1 MVIERK
7 FWHYKK
13 VVKLFIRKNFAFIL
27 ILLAVFLG
35 GWQLGFAGYQ
45 LNLKLNP
52 PSFSV
57 ENKRVT
63 FGSVDFSLLW
73 DVLDRIN
80 ADFLFRP
87 VDGTKLL
94 YGAISG
100 LVKALGDPYTAF
112 LDPTENASFNDS
124 LEGVYEGIGAELGI
138 RDDQLII
145 VAPLDGS
152 PAEGKGVRAGDKILE
167 INGES
172 TVGLSV
178 TEAVTKIRGEAGTV
192 IELTLQRGA
201 EASFKVSITRARI
214 TVKAVKWEDKG
225 NGIYYLEVSR
235 FGESTNDEWDEAVGE
250 IRRQATGDRLKGVV
264 LDLRSNPG
272 GYLNSAVYLASEF
285 LNSGPVVLQEEVS
298 GGRTTLSVQDTEN
311 DHALVGVPVVVLIDE
326 GSASASEI
334 LAIALRER
342 ANAQLVGQK
351 SFGKGTVQDAVDFKD
366 GSGLH
371 LSVAKWLSPKG
382 VWVHEQGLEP
392 DFKVELTDEDFNAG
406 RDPQLDKALDL
417 LP

>member
-1 MVIERK
+1 MRE
-7 FWHYKK
+7 F
-13 VVKLFIRKNFAFIL
+13 FRKNFAFIL

-45 LNLKLNP
+45 LDLKFNP
-52 PSFSV
+52 PSLKI
-57 ENKRVT
+57 ENKKVT
-63 FGSVDFSLLW
+63 SGEINFSPLW

-80 ADFLFRP
+80 EDYLFRP

-112 LDPTENASFNDS
+112 LDPTENTQFNDS
-124 LEGVYEGIGAELGI
+124 LEGVYEGIGAELGL
-138 RDDQLII
+138 RNDRLII
-145 VAPLDGS
+145 VAPLGGS
-152 PAEGKGVRAGDKILE
+152 PAEAKGIRAGDKILE
-167 INGES
+167 IDGSS
-172 TVGLSV
+172 TSGLSV

-192 IELTLQRGA
+192 IELTLQRGS
-201 EASFKVSITRARI
+201 ESSFKVSITRAQI
-214 TVKAVKWEDKG
+214 TVKSVNVEKKHG
-225 NGIYYLEVSR
+225 GIYYLEVTR
-235 FGESTNDEWDEAVGE
+235 FGETTNDEWDEAVEEVMSQEPGV
-250 IRRQATGDRLKGVV
+250 KGIV

-285 LNSGPVVLQEEVS
+285 LASGSVVLQEDA
-298 GGRTTLSVQDTEN
+298 GGDRSTLSVQSTKN
-311 DHALVGVPVVVLIDE
+311 DHAFAGIPVVVLIDE

-334 LAIALRER
+334 LAGALSER
-342 ANAQLVGQK
+342 AGAKLVGEK
-351 SFGKGTVQDAVDFKD
+351 SFGKGTVQDAADFDD

-371 LSVAKWLSPKG
+371 LSVAKWLTPKG
-382 VWVHEQGLEP
+382 VWVHDKGLEP
-392 DFKVELTDEDFNAG
+392 DFKVELTDEDINAG

>member
-1 MVIERK
+1 M
-7 FWHYKK
+7 
-13 VVKLFIRKNFAFIL
+13 KLFLRKNFSFIL

-45 LNLKLNP
+45 LDLKFNP
-52 PSFSV
+52 PSLKI
-57 ENKRVT
+57 ENKKVT
-63 FGSVDFSLLW
+63 SGEINFSPLW

-80 ADFLFRP
+80 EDYLFRP

-112 LDPTENASFNDS
+112 LDPTENIQFNDS
-124 LEGVYEGIGAELGI
+124 LEGVYEGIGAELGL
-138 RDDQLII
+138 RNDRLII
-145 VAPLDGS
+145 VAPLGGS
-152 PAEGKGVRAGDKILE
+152 PAEAKGIRAGDKILE
-167 INGES
+167 IDGSS
-172 TVGLSV
+172 TSGLSV

-192 IELTLQRGA
+192 IELTLQRGS
-201 EASFKVSITRARI
+201 ESSFKVSITRAQI
-214 TVKAVKWEDKG
+214 TVKSVNVEKKDG
-225 NGIYYLEVSR
+225 GIYYLEVTR
-235 FGESTNDEWDEAVGE
+235 FGETTNDEWDEAVE
-250 IRRQATGDRLKGVV
+250 EVMSQETGVKGIV

-285 LNSGPVVLQEEVS
+285 LASGSVVLQEDA
-298 GGRTTLSVQDTEN
+298 GGDRSTLSVQSTKN
-311 DHALVGVPVVVLIDE
+311 DHAFAGIPVVVLIDE

-334 LAIALRER
+334 LAGALSER
-342 ANAQLVGQK
+342 AGAKLVGEK
-351 SFGKGTVQDAVDFKD
+351 SFGKGTVQDAADFDD

-371 LSVAKWLSPKG
+371 LSVAKWLTPKG
-382 VWVHEQGLEP
+382 VWVHDKGLEP
-392 DFKVELTDEDFNAG
+392 DFKVELTDEDINAG

>member
-1 MVIERK
+1 MRE
-7 FWHYKK
+7 F
-13 VVKLFIRKNFAFIL
+13 FRKNFAFIL

-45 LNLKLNP
+45 LDLKFNP
-52 PSFSV
+52 PSLKI
-57 ENKRVT
+57 ENKKVT
-63 FGSVDFSLLW
+63 SGEINFSPLW

-80 ADFLFRP
+80 EDYLFRP

-112 LDPTENASFNDS
+112 LDPTENIQFNDS
-124 LEGVYEGIGAELGI
+124 LEGVYEGIGAELGL
-138 RDDQLII
+138 RNDRLII
-145 VAPLDGS
+145 VAPLGGS
-152 PAEGKGVRAGDKILE
+152 PAEAKGIRAGDKILE
-167 INGES
+167 IDGSS
-172 TVGLSV
+172 TSGLSV

-192 IELTLQRGA
+192 IELTLQRGS
-201 EASFKVSITRARI
+201 ESSFKVSITRAQI
-214 TVKAVKWEDKG
+214 TVKSVNVEKKDG
-225 NGIYYLEVSR
+225 GIYYLEVTR
-235 FGESTNDEWDEAVGE
+235 FGETTNDEWDEAVE
-250 IRRQATGDRLKGVV
+250 EVMSQETGVKGIV

-285 LNSGPVVLQEEVS
+285 LASGPVVLQEDA
-298 GGRTTLSVQDTEN
+298 GGDRSTLSVQSTKN
-311 DHALVGVPVVVLIDE
+311 DHAFAGIPVVVLIDE

-334 LAIALRER
+334 LAGALSER
-342 ANAQLVGQK
+342 AGAKLVGEK
-351 SFGKGTVQDAVDFKD
+351 SFGKGTVQDAADFDD

-371 LSVAKWLSPKG
+371 LSVAKWLTPKG
-382 VWVHEQGLEP
+382 VWVHDKGLEP
-392 DFKVELTDEDFNAG
+392 DFKVELTDEDINAG

>member
-1 MVIERK
+1 MRE
-7 FWHYKK
+7 F
-13 VVKLFIRKNFAFIL
+13 FRKNFAFIL

-45 LNLKLNP
+45 LDLKFNP
-52 PSFSV
+52 PSLKI
-57 ENKRVT
+57 ENKKVT
-63 FGSVDFSLLW
+63 SGEINFSPLW

-80 ADFLFRP
+80 EDYLFRP

-112 LDPTENASFNDS
+112 LDPTENIQFNDS
-124 LEGVYEGIGAELGI
+124 LEGVYEGIGAELGL
-138 RDDQLII
+138 RNDRLII
-145 VAPLDGS
+145 VAPLGGS
-152 PAEGKGVRAGDKILE
+152 PAEAKGIRAGDKILE
-167 INGES
+167 IDGSS
-172 TVGLSV
+172 TSGLSV

-192 IELTLQRGA
+192 IELTLQRGS
-201 EASFKVSITRARI
+201 ESSFKVSITRAQI
-214 TVKAVKWEDKG
+214 TVKSVNVEKKDG
-225 NGIYYLEVSR
+225 GIYYLEVTR
-235 FGESTNDEWDEAVGE
+235 FGETTNDEWDEAVE
-250 IRRQATGDRLKGVV
+250 EVMSQETGVKGIV

-285 LNSGPVVLQEEVS
+285 LASGSVVLQEDA
-298 GGRTTLSVQDTEN
+298 GGDRSTLSVQSTKN
-311 DHALVGVPVVVLIDE
+311 DHAFAGIPVVVLIDE

-334 LAIALRER
+334 LAGALSER
-342 ANAQLVGQK
+342 AGAKLVGEK
-351 SFGKGTVQDAVDFKD
+351 SFGKGTVQDAADFDD

-371 LSVAKWLSPKG
+371 LSVAKWLTPKG
-382 VWVHEQGLEP
+382 VWVHDKGLEP
-392 DFKVELTDEDFNAG
+392 DFKVELTDEDINAG

>member
-1 MVIERK
+1 MRE
-7 FWHYKK
+7 F
-13 VVKLFIRKNFAFIL
+13 FRKNFSFIL

-45 LNLKLNP
+45 LNLKFNP
-52 PSFSV
+52 PSLKI

-63 FGSVDFSLLW
+63 SGSIDFSPLW

-80 ADFLFRP
+80 EDFLFRP

-94 YGAISG
+94 YGAVSG

-112 LDPTENASFNDS
+112 LSPTENTAFNDS
-124 LEGVYEGIGAELGI
+124 LEGVYEGIGAELGL

-145 VAPLDGS
+145 VAPLGGS
-152 PAEGKGVRAGDKILE
+152 PAEAKGIRAGDKILE
-167 INGES
+167 IDGSS
-172 TVGLSV
+172 TSGLSV

-192 IELTLQRGA
+192 IELTLQRGS
-201 EASFKVSITRARI
+201 EASFKVSITRAQI
-214 TVKAVKWEDKG
+214 TVKSVNVEKKDG
-225 NGIYYLEVSR
+225 GIYYLEVTR
-235 FGESTNDEWDEAVGE
+235 FGESTNSEWDDAVSQAKE
-250 IRRQATGDRLKGVV
+250 ATGIV

-272 GYLNSAVYLASEF
+272 GYLSAAVYLASEF
-285 LNSGPVVLQEEVS
+285 LNSGAVVIQEDAS
-298 GGRTTLSVQDTEN
+298 GDRSTLSVQSTKN
-311 DHALVGVPVVVLIDE
+311 DHAFAGIPVVVLIDE

-334 LAIALRER
+334 LAAALSER
-342 ANAQLVGQK
+342 AGAKLVGEK
-351 SFGKGTVQDAVDFKD
+351 SFGKGTVQDAVDFDD

-371 LSVAKWLSPKG
+371 LSVAKWLTPKG
-382 VWVHEQGLEP
+382 EWVHDKGIEP
-392 DFKVELTDEDFNAG
+392 DFKVELTDEDINAG

>member
-1 MVIERK
+1 MRE
-7 FWHYKK
+7 F
-13 VVKLFIRKNFAFIL
+13 FRKNFAFIL

-45 LNLKLNP
+45 LDLKFNP
-52 PSFSV
+52 PSLKI
-57 ENKRVT
+57 ENKKVT
-63 FGSVDFSLLW
+63 SGEINFSPLW

-80 ADFLFRP
+80 EDYLFRP

-112 LDPTENASFNDS
+112 LDPTENIQFNDS
-124 LEGVYEGIGAELGI
+124 LEGVYEGIGAELGL
-138 RDDQLII
+138 RNDRLII
-145 VAPLDGS
+145 VAPLGGS
-152 PAEGKGVRAGDKILE
+152 PAEAKGIRAGDKILE
-167 INGES
+167 IDGSS
-172 TVGLSV
+172 TSGLSV
-178 TEAVTKIRGEAGTV
+178 TEAVTKIRGKAGTV
-192 IELTLQRGA
+192 VELTLQRGS
-201 EASFKVSITRARI
+201 ESSFKVSITRSQI
-214 TVKAVKWEDKG
+214 TVKSVNVEKKDG
-225 NGIYYLEVSR
+225 GIYYLEVTR
-235 FGESTNDEWDEAVGE
+235 FGETTNDEWDEAVEEVMSQEPGV
-250 IRRQATGDRLKGVV
+250 KGIV

-285 LNSGPVVLQEEVS
+285 LASGPVVLQEDA
-298 GGRTTLSVQDTEN
+298 GGDRSTLSVQSTKN
-311 DHALVGVPVVVLIDE
+311 DHAFAGIPVVVLIDE

-334 LAIALRER
+334 LAGALSER
-342 ANAQLVGQK
+342 AGAKLVGEK
-351 SFGKGTVQDAVDFKD
+351 SFGKGTVQDAADFDD

-371 LSVAKWLSPKG
+371 LSVAKWLTPKG
-382 VWVHEQGLEP
+382 VWVHDKGIEP

>member
-1 MVIERK
+1 MRE
-7 FWHYKK
+7 F
-13 VVKLFIRKNFAFIL
+13 FRKNFAFIL

-45 LNLKLNP
+45 LDLKFNP
-52 PSFSV
+52 PSLKI
-57 ENKRVT
+57 ENKKVT
-63 FGSVDFSLLW
+63 SGEINFSPLW

-80 ADFLFRP
+80 EDYLFRP

-112 LDPTENASFNDS
+112 LDPTENIQFNDS
-124 LEGVYEGIGAELGI
+124 LEGVYEGIGAELGL
-138 RDDQLII
+138 RNDRLII
-145 VAPLDGS
+145 VAPLGGS
-152 PAEGKGVRAGDKILE
+152 PAEAKGIRAGDKILE
-167 INGES
+167 IDGSS
-172 TVGLSV
+172 TSGLSV

-192 IELTLQRGA
+192 IELTLQRGS
-201 EASFKVSITRARI
+201 ESSFKVSITRAQI
-214 TVKAVKWEDKG
+214 TVKSVNVEKKDG
-225 NGIYYLEVSR
+225 GIYYLEVTR
-235 FGESTNDEWDEAVGE
+235 FGETTNDEWDEAVE
-250 IRRQATGDRLKGVV
+250 EVMSQETGVKGIV

-285 LNSGPVVLQEEVS
+285 LASGSVVLQEDA
-298 GGRTTLSVQDTEN
+298 GGDRSTLSVQSTKN
-311 DHALVGVPVVVLIDE
+311 DHAFAGIPVVVLIDE

-334 LAIALRER
+334 LAGALSER
-342 ANAQLVGQK
+342 AGAKLVGEK
-351 SFGKGTVQDAVDFKD
+351 SFGEGTVQDAADFDD

-371 LSVAKWLSPKG
+371 LSVAKWLTPKG
-382 VWVHEQGLEP
+382 VWVHDKGLEP
-392 DFKVELTDEDFNAG
+392 DFKVELTDEDINAG

>member
-1 MVIERK
+1 MRE
-7 FWHYKK
+7 F
-13 VVKLFIRKNFAFIL
+13 FRKNFSFIL

-45 LNLKLNP
+45 LNLKFNP
-52 PSFSV
+52 PSLKI

-63 FGSVDFSLLW
+63 SGSIDFSPLW

-80 ADFLFRP
+80 EDFLFRP

-94 YGAISG
+94 YGAVSG

-112 LDPTENASFNDS
+112 LSPTENTAFNDS
-124 LEGVYEGIGAELGI
+124 LEGVYEGIGAELGL

-145 VAPLDGS
+145 VAPLGGS
-152 PAEGKGVRAGDKILE
+152 PAEAKGIRAGDKILE
-167 INGES
+167 IDGSS
-172 TVGLSV
+172 TSGLSV

-192 IELTLQRGA
+192 IELTLQRGS
-201 EASFKVSITRARI
+201 EASFKVSITRAQI
-214 TVKAVKWEDKG
+214 TVKSVNVEKKDG
-225 NGIYYLEVSR
+225 GIYYLEVTR
-235 FGESTNDEWDEAVGE
+235 FGESTNSEWDDAVSQAKE
-250 IRRQATGDRLKGVV
+250 ATGIV

-272 GYLNSAVYLASEF
+272 GYLSAAVYLASEF
-285 LNSGPVVLQEEVS
+285 LNSGAVVIQEDAS
-298 GGRTTLSVQDTEN
+298 GDRSTLSVQSTKN
-311 DHALVGVPVVVLIDE
+311 DHAFAGIPVVVLIDE

-334 LAIALRER
+334 LAAALSER
-342 ANAQLVGQK
+342 AGAKLVGEK
-351 SFGKGTVQDAVDFKD
+351 SFGKGTVQDAVDFDD

-371 LSVAKWLSPKG
+371 LSVAKWLTPKG
-382 VWVHEQGLEP
+382 EWVHDKGIEP
-392 DFKVELTDEDFNAG
+392 DFKVKLTDEDINAG